1 MRVIEK
7 LALALVGA
15 LLVAGPT
22 SAQSPC
28 TPLNQ
33 DIEIGSTLASAGF
46 FANLSNSSSSI
57 NYRMDDLLDRA
68 KVAAAKVQ
76 KAENQCARSC
86 GGAVVAVFFQSI
98 PNKTLSEYD
107 EASDCDRLLKATTAN
122 PIVYRQRAF
131 PDEDEAKEWYNDL
144 TQGDGAD
151 GEDLYQRCPG
161 KCSPTYA
168 SEGYQK
174 DGKFIVTTSIVCGH
188 ARDKDD
194 NQYRLNASLRWV
206 CP

>member
-1 MRVIEK
+1 MRVAVKTAIV
-7 LALALVGA
+7 LLGA
-15 LLVAGPT
+15 LLFGNSGT
-22 SAQSPC
+22 AQTKC
-28 TPLNQ
+28 TPLNE
-33 DIEIGSTLASAGF
+33 DVEVGSTLASAGF

-57 NYRMDDLLDRA
+57 HYRMDDLLDRA
-68 KVAAAKVQ
+68 KAAARKVTQ
-76 KAENQCARSC
+76 QEADCARSC
-86 GGAVVAVFFQSI
+86 GDPVVAVFFQSV
-98 PNKTLSEYD
+98 PNKTLTEYD
-107 EASDCDRLLKATTAN
+107 EASVCDKLLADTTAN
-122 PIVYRQRAF
+122 PIVYGNRSF
-131 PDEDEAKEWYNDL
+131 PEEDEAKDWYNDL

-151 GEDLYQRCPG
+151 GEDLYKRCPG